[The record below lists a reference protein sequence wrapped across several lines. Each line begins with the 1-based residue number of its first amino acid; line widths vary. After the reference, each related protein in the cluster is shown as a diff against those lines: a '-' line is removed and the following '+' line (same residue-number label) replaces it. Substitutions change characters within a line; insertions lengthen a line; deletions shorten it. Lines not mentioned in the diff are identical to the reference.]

1 MVVCVSVT
9 CPDPPAVCFE
19 DDSRLMTVTEA
30 ERKACVNVTRSIGD
44 PDEFEYQVVASRRT
58 DRASGTVRLAISA
71 HA

>member
-1 MVVCVSVT
+1 M
-9 CPDPPAVCFE
+9 
-19 DDSRLMTVTEA
+19 MTVTEA

-58 DRASGTVRLAISA
+58 DRASGTVRLAFSA